1 MMFKRL
7 VSVSLTVIFALLLS
21 VLSVAQSKDESAAS
35 GDIGWTSYI
44 QFAGSSNAD
53 GQILQ
58 LNSSVGYT
66 FTRHFGADIGIPV
79 YFVHASSSNTSG
91 ISGNGVGNPFADL
104 RWKVLNPAVNYL
116 SVLTGSAPLGD
127 SKLGLSTGR
136 ATFDWTNHFDHS
148 FAMVTP
154 FVEAGLSNTTADSA
168 LFVRP
173 YTTLGMNGHFLGGA
187 RIAIWNRVNVG
198 GSLYDIAPFG
208 NQTVFSRVSG
218 TPANSAGSHGR
229 SFQTA
234 QQTTGTAVIARD
246 NGFSAFAIYSPSPI
260 IDAELGYTRSV
271 HYDLNTVSFS
281 LGFNVGRLL
290 RDSK

>member
-1 MMFKRL
+1 MCKRVAPL
-7 VSVSLTVIFALLLS
+7 SLTVIFALLLS
-21 VLSVAQSKDESAAS
+21 MPSMAQSKSESAAS
-35 GDIGWTSYI
+35 GDVGWTSYV
-44 QFAGSSNAD
+44 QFGGSTNTD
-53 GQILQ
+53 GQIFQ

-66 FTRHFGADIGIPV
+66 FTKHFGIDVGIPV
-79 YFVHASSSNTSG
+79 YFVHASSTTGVSG
-91 ISGNGVGNPFADL
+91 SGVGNPFADL
-104 RWKVLNPAVNYL
+104 RWKVLNPAVNYI
-116 SVLTGSAPLGD
+116 SGLTGSAPLGN

-154 FVEAGLSNTTADSA
+154 FVEAGLSNTTSDSL

-187 RIAIWNRVNVG
+187 RIAIWKRISVG

-208 NQTVFSRVSG
+208 NQTVFSRVAG
-218 TPANSAGSHGR
+218 TPASPASSHGHG
-229 SFQTA
+229 FQTT
-234 QQTTGTAVIARD
+234 QQTTGSAVIARD
-246 NGFSAFAIYSPSPI
+246 NGFSVFAIYSPNTV
-260 IDAELGYTRSV
+260 IDTELGYTRSV
-271 HYDLNTVSFS
+271 HYDLDTVSFS